1 MEELT
6 TNDLVTLKQKW
17 YLAKKLFELIEGDNS
32 NIISKNIFFDHF
44 YHVTQIGPPYEMRPY
59 MKSWVDVCSKSAI

>member
-6 TNDLVTLKQKW
+6 TNDLVTLKQKL
-17 YLAKKLFELIEGDNS
+17 YLAKKLFELIEDDNS

-44 YHVTQIGPPYEMRPY
+44 YHVTQIGPPYEMGP
-59 MKSWVDVCSKSAI
+59 VSKDYDHGFW